1 MTLIFDTETDDLLN
15 KATKLHTI
23 CIKHLETGVLHRFSN
38 ERVAEGL
45 EMLCQAKT
53 LVGHNILNFD
63 IPVLKKLYPHLSK
76 RLAACDVRDTMLIT
90 RLVFPDIKEHDWRIA
105 ATKSSDALPVR
116 LVGSHSLEAWG
127 IRLGMLKG
135 AFSKKGDFSCWSQEM
150 EDYCAQD
157 VAITAKL
164 WEKIQLKN
172 PSPQSIELEQRFAA
186 HIEAMSLRGFSF
198 NSAKAGKLYGQ
209 LQAKLVEV
217 QGSLASIF
225 PPRIIQMKQTDWL
238 TSDGKQWATKQAAKE
253 AGYKDAQVV
262 RGLPKTKSRRF
273 NPASRD
279 EIAERLI
286 EKYNWKPT
294 IFTETNKPKVDET
307 VLASL
312 PYPEAPILNEYLLLE
327 KRLAQIA
334 DGREGWLKAVGADGR
349 MHGRVITNGCVTG
362 RCSHLKPNMGQIPN
376 HGSPYGKEC
385 RELFEA
391 SNGYE
396 LVGADAS
403 GLELR
408 CLAHFMAKYDG
419 GAYAKELLTG
429 DIHTANQKAAGLPTR
444 NNAKTF
450 IYAFLYGAGD
460 EKIGKVIGKGAKEGA
475 EIKATFLRK
484 TPALR
489 CLRDAVKAAAK
500 ERGYLFGLDGRRLP
514 IRSEHAALNTLLQSA
529 GAIAVKQATI
539 LLMDRI
545 KAEGLDAHLVAH
557 VHDEVQLEVRKGL
570 GERVGKMAVQAIQD
584 AGKHFNFRCPLD
596 GEYRVGGNW
605 SETH

>member
-1 MTLIFDTETDDLLN
+1 
-15 KATKLHTI
+15 
-23 CIKHLETGVLHRFSN
+23 
-38 ERVAEGL
+38 
-45 EMLCQAKT
+45 
-53 LVGHNILNFD
+53 
-63 IPVLKKLYPHLSK
+63 
-76 RLAACDVRDTMLIT
+76 
-90 RLVFPDIKEHDWRIA
+90 
-105 ATKSSDALPVR
+105 
-116 LVGSHSLEAWG
+116 
-127 IRLGMLKG
+127 
-135 AFSKKGDFSCWSQEM
+135 
-150 EDYCAQD
+150 
-157 VAITAKL
+157 
-164 WEKIQLKN
+164 
-172 PSPQSIELEQRFAA
+172 
-186 HIEAMSLRGFSF
+186 
-198 NSAKAGKLYGQ
+198 
-209 LQAKLVEV
+209 
-217 QGSLASIF
+217 
-225 PPRIIQMKQTDWL
+225 
-238 TSDGKQWATKQAAKE
+238 
-253 AGYKDAQVV
+253 
-262 RGLPKTKSRRF
+262 
-273 NPASRD
+273 
-279 EIAERLI
+279 
-286 EKYNWKPT
+286 
-294 IFTETNKPKVDET
+294 
-307 VLASL
+307 
-312 PYPEAPILNEYLLLE
+312 
-327 KRLAQIA
+327 
-334 DGREGWLKAVGADGR
+334 
-349 MHGRVITNGCVTG
+349 
-362 RCSHLKPNMGQIPN
+362 MGQIPN

-570 GERVGKMAVQAIQD
+570 GEKVGKMAVQAIQD